1 MQDLPISMGD
11 ERDVFERQERR
22 NPVIVVLT
30 RSNGR
35 KRGRTLSTRRRGR
48 RRCEL
53 GQTDTQ
59 SGPRSFTPHRSIQQS
74 LLRRK
79 TLSVSSI
86 GDSACEDS
94 SLRRGLRIPGW
105 LSSQTGELLLY
116 IGNDAVALPESGT
129 DRDGGCVF
137 QGERLHQV
145 HQREPV

>member
-1 MQDLPISMGD
+1 MKQVAVNDVSNSRNEIGKGRTTEFELPILCGHRNRIPFCLRTVSHRTMQDLPISMGD

-59 SGPRSFTPHRSIQQS
+59 SGPRSFTPHCSIQQS

-86 GDSACEDS
+86 GDSAREDS
-94 SLRRGLRIPGW
+94 SLR
-105 LSSQTGELLLY
+105 
-116 IGNDAVALPESGT
+116 
-129 DRDGGCVF
+129 
-137 QGERLHQV
+137 
-145 HQREPV
+145 